1 MGMTDEIG
9 DVLYDYGRGLYAN
22 ITNKCPCRCEFCIRD
37 MTDALG
43 SADSLWLKREP
54 TVEEVIEMLKDWD
67 LSDYDEL
74 VFCGYGEPMERLD
87 DLLAI
92 ARYVK
97 KNTDLTVRINTNGL
111 SDLINGKETAPM
123 LEGII
128 DSVSVSLNQSDAEKY
143 NALCHPKFGPCAY
156 PAMLKFTKDVKK
168 YVKNVAMSV
177 VGVIPSSDIEAC
189 RKIAGDL
196 GVPFRVR

>member
-1 MGMTDEIG
+1 MDLTEEIG

-22 ITNKCPCRCEFCIRD
+22 ITNRCPCRCEFCIRN

-54 TVEEVIEMLKDWD
+54 TVEEVEKMLKDWD
-67 LSDYDEL
+67 LSCYDEL

-87 DLLAI
+87 DLLEI
-92 ARYVK
+92 ARYIK

-123 LEGII
+123 LEGVI
-128 DSVSVSLNQSDAEKY
+128 DAVSVSLNQSDAEKY
-143 NALCHPKFGPCAY
+143 NDLCHPEFGMDAY
-156 PAMLKFTKDVKK
+156 PAMLKFTEDVKK
-168 YVKNVAMSV
+168 FVPRVAMSV
-177 VGVIPSSDIEAC
+177 VGVIPTSDIEKC
-189 RKIAGDL
+189 RKITEKL
-196 GVPFRVR
+196 EVPFRVR